1 MSAKQQI
8 KDAEYFLRL
17 LRTKYSR
24 EEVRPL
30 LTAFVTIT
38 KGVSDYLLEE
48 YNLKLGLNI
57 PLSQKL
63 DIERFKDEVKK
74 QNNHA
79 ALNFVNYYQSEF
91 STIKKDTIGSLMLG
105 KRNIKVHRADT
116 PLQGNFKMSL
126 EETIHISESVTFVVN
141 DKDGNIKKRSNNQQ
155 HKSKTSDN
163 GSSPSTYDTM
173 QKQPEPAKS
182 KTEVK
187 WFFSD
192 YPQKE
197 MLDICQDF
205 LNLMSDFVSRTYKKF
220 P

>member
-1 MSAKQQI
+1 MSARQHV
-8 KDAEYFLRL
+8 KDAQYFLHL

-30 LTAFVTIT
+30 LTALLTIT

-57 PLSQKL
+57 PLNEKL
-63 DIERFKDEVKK
+63 TIKKFKDEAKK

-79 ALNFVNYYQSEF
+79 ALKFINYYESEF
-91 STIKKDTIGSLMLG
+91 STIKKHPIGSLMLN

-116 PLQGNFKMSL
+116 PLQGNFKMSV
-126 EETIHISESVTFVVN
+126 EETIHISENVSFVVY

-155 HKSKTSDN
+155 HTSDN
-163 GSSPSTYDTM
+163 GSPPRINDTM
-173 QKQPEPAKS
+173 QKQPESTKS

-192 YPQKE
+192 YPTKE

-205 LNLMSDFVSRTYKKF
+205 LNLMNDFVSRTYKKF